1 MSRAHGVNPRDY
13 ARQQVFANRPIATP
27 QGTNSWAGRL
37 RGESMEAYEARLHK
51 WYEEHPDEGFVPM
64 ACTCPARPYAHI
76 GHPVEEWRWV
86 D

>member
-1 MSRAHGVNPRDY
+1 MPRAHGVNPRDY
-13 ARQQVFANRPIATP
+13 ARRQVFANRPIATP
-27 QGTNSWAGRL
+27 GFHEWARC

-76 GHPVEEWRWV
+76 GHPALDWRYGE
-86 D
+86 